1 MGLSPVSSAILLKS
15 GNQAPSEPPPF
26 STCSDPLGTTTSKY
40 LRLCP
45 SRQDV
50 RPSIE
55 GLPGLLPR
63 VRTGPDGSTSLP
75 FMSCHGNVLGVAA
88 IQIPGQLQQ
97 KELNLENNR
106 RANASS
112 VRLVCRT
119 TRQGDL

>member
-1 MGLSPVSSAILLKS
+1 
-15 GNQAPSEPPPF
+15 
-26 STCSDPLGTTTSKY
+26 
-40 LRLCP
+40 
-45 SRQDV
+45 
-50 RPSIE
+50 
-55 GLPGLLPR
+55 
-63 VRTGPDGSTSLP
+63 
-75 FMSCHGNVLGVAA
+75 MSCHGNVLGVAA